1 MCHLPVF
8 YGKLLGMESHLT
20 RQTALCFS
28 AVKLGQYLGGCIVK
42 SCHVTIV
49 MGCSSSSTKSPSR
62 SFSSRVLLYF
72 HDCGR
77 SGAMLSIWMGLK
89 HGNHAVSS
97 WAQPALTLISF
108 LHSCCMWIT
117 VCIWVNILHLADSL
131 PTTLQEIVLAA
142 VVKDPD
148 CVDPWYLEQWVFF
161 RGTWVS
167 STWLQVLT
175 GRARTSIILK
185 PTSNW
190 TFLQSWHFQ
199 MHDNPWSPQE
209 LVEETWRD
217 AGTGLNIPDTVKKVE
232 RLGWRWD
239 DCR

>member
-8 YGKLLGMESHLT
+8 YGKLLGMESHST
-20 RQTALCFS
+20 RQTAWCFS

-62 SFSSRVLLYF
+62 SFSSRIPLYWLWEKWCHAF
-72 HDCGR
+72 HLDGPPTR
-77 SGAMLSIWMGLK
+77 
-89 HGNHAVSS
+89 NHAVSS

-108 LHSCCMWIT
+108 FTFMLYVNYSMHLSQHSTLSWFPPNHFAGDRAGGCGQGSW
-117 VCIWVNILHLADSL
+117 LRRSL
-131 PTTLQEIVLAA
+131 ISWKT
-142 VVKDPD
+142 
-148 CVDPWYLEQWVFF
+148 
-161 RGTWVS
+161 RVS
-167 STWLQVLT
+167 STWLQVLK
-175 GRARTSIILK
+175 GRATTSKILK

-217 AGTGLNIPDTVKKVE
+217 AGTGLNIPVTVKKVE